1 MIIQITFEGQLND
14 SIQLGDLVYYMPT
27 TSLAGFNTSDTDL
40 SVFLGPVN
48 EIIEMIEDNSYHI
61 NVDYDN
67 STAPT
72 IPSGSFYMFKKDK
85 TVNLASVLGY
95 YAEVQFVNNSSKRSE
110 MFSVGSIAQ
119 LNSK

>member
-1 MIIQITFEGQLND
+1 MIIQITFSGQLND

-27 TSLAGFNTSDTDL
+27 SSLAGFNTSDTDQ

-48 EIIEMIEDNSYHI
+48 EIIEMVDDGSYHI
-61 NVDYDN
+61 NIDYDN
-67 STAPT
+67 STPPT
-72 IPSGSFYMFKKDK
+72 IPSNSFYMFKKDK

-95 YAEVQFVNNSSKRSE
+95 YAEVQFVNNSNKRSE
-110 MFSVGSIAQ
+110 MFSIGSTVQ

>member
-1 MIIQITFEGQLND
+1 MVTLTFANGNINQSLA
-14 SIQLGDLVYYMPT
+14 IGDLVYYMPT

-72 IPSGSFYMFKKDK
+72 IQSGSFYMFRKDK